1 MCFWKSEKSKVLRA
15 KRDIVVYKIG
25 NKANKN
31 AFVPYFIGSFKYLTG
46 IKCQTS
52 PEFGNNLII
61 EGYHGYINI
70 VITSFAIP
78 VSVAI
83 QKNTKDKPVISLYPS
98 IYEPLY
104 LGKFIVPKGAIYCV
118 NELNEIISNEMI
130 YTGQY
135 SSVWEALDT
144 NLKELWKEKQVKYFN
159 MKERPI
165 KWQRVSDVMAVLL
178 TEVLSV
184 VQLENLQVVVILLE
198 EKIVLTQYLKK

>member
-1 MCFWKSEKSKVLRA
+1 MCFWKSKQSKVLRA

-25 NKANKN
+25 TVADKN
-31 AFVPYFIGSFKYLTG
+31 AFVPYFISSFKYQTG

-52 PEFGNNLII
+52 PEFGSNLII

-70 VITSFAIP
+70 MITSFAIP

-118 NELNEIISNEMI
+118 NELNEIVSNQII

-135 SSVWEALDT
+135 SNVWRLFDT
-144 NLKELWKEKQVKYFN
+144 DLKESFN
-159 MKERPI
+159 SI
-165 KWQRVSDVMAVLL
+165 
-178 TEVLSV
+178 
-184 VQLENLQVVVILLE
+184 
-198 EKIVLTQYLKK
+198 

>member
-1 MCFWKSEKSKVLRA
+1 MCFWKSKQSKVLRA

-25 NKANKN
+25 NEANKN
-31 AFVPYFIGSFKYLTG
+31 AFVPYFIDSFKYLTG

-52 PEFGNNLII
+52 PDFKSNIII

-70 VITSFAIP
+70 IITGSAIP

-83 QKNTKDKPVISLYPS
+83 QKNTKDKPVIS
-98 IYEPLY
+98 IYSLNYEHLY

-144 NLKELWKEKQVKYFN
+144 NLKELWKEK
-159 MKERPI
+159 
-165 KWQRVSDVMAVLL
+165 
-178 TEVLSV
+178 
-184 VQLENLQVVVILLE
+184 
-198 EKIVLTQYLKK
+198 